1 MILKTI
7 SGHYDTVYSLNH
19 NNRKFIP
26 RNVEYSRTFRNYY
39 CIEAGA
45 DAYVNLDD
53 PRCLAEFWAQYRSLS
68 QAYWDERAVAKTLAY
83 GRYRENM
90 RRLRYLAYRLCHFPD
105 DEVGLFVFLLCLPLI
120 IISEAALEHQR
131 QQLKDEFDSIK
142 EEQWLRDMEFNAT
155 KASFRE
161 ALLAH
166 DRLNGTEHLRQ
177 LDTIVTEMARCAD
190 DHLFGA
196 QESSFEST
204 PMPRFATLEEIY
216 DKLYEP
222 SFRAFQEKQR
232 PCRRYNGTYL
242 QKVREDQHKAAKM
255 KQQTKNAKNRKT
267 AEAIEIV
274 FGIGD
279 MDNTGYRNAPKD
291 AYMSEYLLKDFCD
304 HLMQSEKVCFVTTKD
319 LETPGWQP
327 PFKNGLIILN
337 LTVHCDE
344 ATPGIHLTCIPYSRA
359 CKRGPEVQ
367 AALGRAMTGM
377 GYPSTWKDVLDE
389 HGERVPKRDKN
400 GNAIHNADGT
410 VRYKQE
416 PDGQGIIDWIEDQK
430 RWIQN
435 EMERRYGWQREYK
448 GSHPRGNLS
457 TPDYQV
463 ARAKERVQEVRLM
476 MQKEVMSYSKQIH
489 EITDTLS
496 AEVKNVL
503 DNDDAFDLVIR
514 YLQFCSNEEYQKI
527 VKEAADFFVSLPSKE
542 NQKVFNLLEKKI
554 ADAQTKNGSK
564 HHAELRPQETL
575 KI

>member
-1 MILKTI
+1 MKFKTI

-26 RNVEYSRTFRNYY
+26 QNVEYSRTFRNYN

-53 PRCLAEFWAQYRSLS
+53 PRCLAEFWEQYRSLS
-68 QAYWDERAVAKTLAY
+68 QAYWDERAVSKTLAY

-90 RRLRYLAYRLCHFPD
+90 RKLRRLSYCLCHFPD

-120 IISEAALEHQR
+120 IMGEVALECQR
-131 QQLKDEFDSIK
+131 QQLRDELDSLK
-142 EEQWLRDMEFNAT
+142 TEQWLRDMKFNAA
-155 KASFRE
+155 KVSFRE

-166 DRLNGTEHLRQ
+166 DRSNGTEHLRQ
-177 LDTIVTEMARCAD
+177 LDTIVTEMARYTD
-190 DHLFGA
+190 DHHAITQKLSLDA
-196 QESSFEST
+196 E
-204 PMPRFATLEEIY
+204 PMPKFATLEEIY

-232 PCRRYNGTYL
+232 PCRRYDGTYL
-242 QKVREDQHKAAKM
+242 QKIREDQRQAAKR
-255 KQQTKNAKNRKT
+255 KQQTKNAKNRKM

-279 MDNTGYRNAPKD
+279 MDNTGYRYAPKD
-291 AYMSEYLLKDFCD
+291 AYMSEYLLRDLCD
-304 HLMQSEKVCFVTTKD
+304 HLMQSKNVCFVTTKD
-319 LETPGWQP
+319 LETPGWHP
-327 PFKNGLIILN
+327 PFKHGLIVLN
-337 LTVHCDE
+337 LVGHFDE
-344 ATPGIHLTCIPYSRA
+344 ATPGIHLTCIPYSRG

-389 HGERVPKRDKN
+389 HGEKLAKRDKL
-400 GNAIHNADGT
+400 GNIIYNADGT
-410 VRYKQE
+410 IRYKQE

-448 GSHPRGNLS
+448 GSHQRGNLL

-463 ARAKERVQEVRLM
+463 ARAKERHRKLKAKLM
-476 MQKEVMSYSKQIH
+476 KY
-489 EITDTLS
+489 
-496 AEVKNVL
+496 
-503 DNDDAFDLVIR
+503 
-514 YLQFCSNEEYQKI
+514 
-527 VKEAADFFVSLPSKE
+527 
-542 NQKVFNLLEKKI
+542 
-554 ADAQTKNGSK
+554 
-564 HHAELRPQETL
+564 
-575 KI
+575 